1 MASIKDG
8 RALRQQNIYDLNR
21 ERLINTAVHVINEVG
36 DIREVT
42 LTQIAKEAGVSPAT
56 AYNHFP
62 ERMEDVYS
70 AIVHSKMDVA
80 ANMGATIA
88 NKSLSPIE
96 KIKQIP
102 VTYAEN
108 LVSLGYTG
116 KVLITQM
123 FNLIKVD
130 KWLDQD
136 PVQAI
141 SALLSST
148 DQYRDQAD
156 VIALNIATAFR
167 GAMFEYAL
175 NIGDQVLF
183 NRYTEEYFLKTSEK
197 LVENI
202 LKQYLFS
209 CKPYK
214 KNGISL

>member
-1 MASIKDG
+1 MTSIKDG

-21 ERLINTAVHVINEVG
+21 EKLINTAVQVINEIG

-80 ANMGATIA
+80 ANMGATLTDS
-88 NKSLSPIE
+88 SLSPIE
-96 KIKQIP
+96 KLKKIP
-102 VTYAEN
+102 LTYAEN
-108 LVSLGYTG
+108 LVSLGYAG
-116 KVLITQM
+116 KVLVIQQ

-136 PVQAI
+136 PVKAI
-141 SALLSST
+141 TTLLEST
-148 DQYRDQAD
+148 DDYKDLAD
-156 VIALNIATAFR
+156 EIALNIATSFR
-167 GAMFEYAL
+167 GAMYEYAL
-175 NIGDQVLF
+175 NIGDHALF
-183 NRYTEEYFLKTSEK
+183 RRYTEEYFLQTSEK

-202 LKQYLFS
+202 LKQYELS
-209 CKPYK
+209 
-214 KNGISL
+214 S

>member
-1 MASIKDG
+1 MTSIQDG

-21 ERLINTAVHVINEVG
+21 EKLINTAVQVINEIG

-80 ANMGATIA
+80 ANMGATLTDS
-88 NKSLSPIE
+88 SLSPIE
-96 KIKQIP
+96 KLKKIP
-102 VTYAEN
+102 LTYAEN
-108 LVSLGYTG
+108 LVSLGYAG
-116 KVLITQM
+116 KVLLIQQ

-136 PVQAI
+136 PVKAI
-141 SALLSST
+141 TTLLAST
-148 DQYRDQAD
+148 DEYRDKSD

-167 GAMFEYAL
+167 GAMYEYAL
-175 NIGDQVLF
+175 NIGDHALF
-183 NRYTEEYFLKTSEK
+183 RRYTEEYFLQTSEK

-202 LKQYLFS
+202 LKQYELS
-209 CKPYK
+209 
-214 KNGISL
+214 N

>member
-62 ERMEDVYS
+62 ERMEDVFS

-80 ANMGATIA
+80 ANMGATLTDS
-88 NKSLSPIE
+88 SLSPIE
-96 KIKQIP
+96 KLKKIP
-102 VTYAEN
+102 LTYAEN
-108 LVSLGYTG
+108 LVSLGYAG
-116 KVLITQM
+116 KVLLIQQ

-148 DQYRDQAD
+148 DEYRDQSD

-167 GAMFEYAL
+167 GAMYEYAL
-175 NIGDQVLF
+175 NIGDHALF
-183 NRYTEEYFLKTSEK
+183 RRYTEEYFLQTSEK

-202 LKQYLFS
+202 LKQY
-209 CKPYK
+209 
-214 KNGISL
+214 

>member
-21 ERLINTAVHVINEVG
+21 EKLINTAVDVINEVG

-80 ANMGATIA
+80 ANMGATLSDS
-88 NKSLSPIE
+88 SLSPIE
-96 KIKQIP
+96 KLKKIP
-102 VTYAEN
+102 LTYAEN
-108 LVSLGYTG
+108 LVSLGYAG
-116 KVLITQM
+116 KVLLIQQ

-136 PVQAI
+136 PVKAI
-141 SALLSST
+141 TALLAST
-148 DQYRDQAD
+148 DEYRDQSD

-167 GAMFEYAL
+167 GAMYEYAL
-175 NIGDQVLF
+175 NIGDHPLF
-183 NRYTEEYFLKTSEK
+183 SRYTEEYFLQTSEK

-202 LKQYLFS
+202 LKQYELS
-209 CKPYK
+209 
-214 KNGISL
+214 S

>member
-1 MASIKDG
+1 MTSLRDG

-21 ERLINTAVHVINEVG
+21 ERLINTAVQVINEVG

-70 AIVHSKMDVA
+70 ALVHSKMDVA
-80 ANMGATIA
+80 ANMGATILDE
-88 NKSLSPIE
+88 SLSPIE

-108 LVSLGYTG
+108 LISLGYTG

-141 SALLSST
+141 SALLNTT
-148 DQYRDQAD
+148 DEYKDQAD
-156 VIALNIATAFR
+156 EIALNIATAFR

-183 NRYTEEYFLKTSEK
+183 NRYTDEYFLKTSEK
-197 LVENI
+197 LVDNI
-202 LKQYLFS
+202 LKQY
-209 CKPYK
+209 
-214 KNGISL
+214 

>member
-62 ERMEDVYS
+62 ERMEDVFS

-80 ANMGATIA
+80 ANMGATLTDS
-88 NKSLSPIE
+88 SLSPIE
-96 KIKQIP
+96 KLKKIP
-102 VTYAEN
+102 LTYAEN
-108 LVSLGYTG
+108 LVSLGYAG
-116 KVLITQM
+116 KVLLIQQ

-148 DQYRDQAD
+148 DEYKDQSD

-167 GAMFEYAL
+167 GAMYEYAL
-175 NIGDQVLF
+175 NIGDHALF
-183 NRYTEEYFLKTSEK
+183 RRYTEEYFLQTSEK

-202 LKQYLFS
+202 LKQY
-209 CKPYK
+209 
-214 KNGISL
+214 

>member
-1 MASIKDG
+1 MTSIKDG

-21 ERLINTAVHVINEVG
+21 EKLINTAVQVINEIG

-80 ANMGATIA
+80 ANMGATLTDS
-88 NKSLSPIE
+88 SLSPIE
-96 KIKQIP
+96 KLKKIP
-102 VTYAEN
+102 LTYAEN
-108 LVSLGYTG
+108 LVSLGYAG
-116 KVLITQM
+116 KVLLIQQ

-136 PVQAI
+136 PVKAI
-141 SALLSST
+141 TALLAST
-148 DQYRDQAD
+148 DEYKDLAD
-156 VIALNIATAFR
+156 EIALNIATAFR
-167 GAMFEYAL
+167 GAMYEYAL
-175 NIGDQVLF
+175 NIGDHPLF
-183 NRYTEEYFLKTSEK
+183 SRYTEEYFLKTSDK

-202 LKQYLFS
+202 LKQY
-209 CKPYK
+209 
-214 KNGISL
+214 

>member
-1 MASIKDG
+1 MTSIQDG

-21 ERLINTAVHVINEVG
+21 EKLINTAVQVINEIG

-42 LTQIAKEAGVSPAT
+42 LTQIAKESGVSPAT

-80 ANMGATIA
+80 ANMGATLTDS
-88 NKSLSPIE
+88 SLSPIE
-96 KIKQIP
+96 KLKKIP
-102 VTYAEN
+102 LTYAEN
-108 LVSLGYTG
+108 LVSLGYAG
-116 KVLITQM
+116 KVLLIQQ

-136 PVQAI
+136 PVKAI
-141 SALLSST
+141 TTLLAST
-148 DQYRDQAD
+148 DEYRDQSD

-167 GAMFEYAL
+167 GAMYEYAL
-175 NIGDQVLF
+175 NIGDHPLF
-183 NRYTEEYFLKTSEK
+183 SRYTEEYFLQTSEK

-202 LKQYLFS
+202 LKQYELS
-209 CKPYK
+209 
-214 KNGISL
+214 S

>member
-1 MASIKDG
+1 MDSIKDG

-21 ERLINTAVHVINEVG
+21 ERLINTAVQVINEIG

-88 NKSLSPIE
+88 DMSLSPIE

-108 LVSLGYTG
+108 LISLGYTG

-123 FNLIKVD
+123 FNLIKVN

-141 SALLSST
+141 SALLTTT
-148 DQYRDQAD
+148 DEYKEQAD
-156 VIALNIATAFR
+156 IIALNIATAFR

-183 NRYTEEYFLKTSEK
+183 DRYTEEYFLKTSEK

-202 LKQYLFS
+202 LKQYQ
-209 CKPYK
+209 
-214 KNGISL
+214 ISS

>member
-1 MASIKDG
+1 MTSIKDG

-21 ERLINTAVHVINEVG
+21 EKLINTAVQVINEIG

-80 ANMGATIA
+80 VNMGATLTDS
-88 NKSLSPIE
+88 SLSPIE
-96 KIKQIP
+96 KLKKIP
-102 VTYAEN
+102 LTYAEN
-108 LVSLGYTG
+108 LVSLGYAG
-116 KVLITQM
+116 KVLLIQQ

-148 DQYRDQAD
+148 DEYKDQSD

-167 GAMFEYAL
+167 GAMYEYAL
-175 NIGDQVLF
+175 NIGDHPLF
-183 NRYTEEYFLKTSEK
+183 SRYTEEYFLQTSEK

-202 LKQYLFS
+202 LKQYELS
-209 CKPYK
+209 
-214 KNGISL
+214 S

>member
-1 MASIKDG
+1 MTSIKDG

-21 ERLINTAVHVINEVG
+21 EKLINTAVQVINEIG

-80 ANMGATIA
+80 ANMGATLTDS
-88 NKSLSPIE
+88 SLSPIE
-96 KIKQIP
+96 KLKKIP
-102 VTYAEN
+102 LTYAEN
-108 LVSLGYTG
+108 LVSLGYAG
-116 KVLITQM
+116 KVLVIQQ

-136 PVQAI
+136 PVKAI
-141 SALLSST
+141 TTLLEST
-148 DQYRDQAD
+148 DDYKDLAD
-156 VIALNIATAFR
+156 EIALNIATAFR
-167 GAMFEYAL
+167 GAMYEYAL
-175 NIGDQVLF
+175 NIGDHPLF
-183 NRYTEEYFLKTSEK
+183 SRYTEEYFLKTSDK

-202 LKQYLFS
+202 LKQY
-209 CKPYK
+209 
-214 KNGISL
+214 

>member
-1 MASIKDG
+1 MDSIKDG

-21 ERLINTAVHVINEVG
+21 EKLINTAVNVINEVG

-80 ANMGATIA
+80 ANMGATLSDS
-88 NKSLSPIE
+88 SLSPIE
-96 KIKQIP
+96 KLKKIP
-102 VTYAEN
+102 LTYAEN
-108 LVSLGYTG
+108 LVSLGYAG
-116 KVLITQM
+116 KVILIQQ

-148 DQYRDQAD
+148 DEYRDQSD

-167 GAMFEYAL
+167 GAMYEYAL
-175 NIGDQVLF
+175 NIGDHALF
-183 NRYTEEYFLKTSEK
+183 RRYTEEYFLQTSEK

-202 LKQYLFS
+202 LKQY
-209 CKPYK
+209 
-214 KNGISL
+214 

>member
-21 ERLINTAVHVINEVG
+21 EKLINTAVHVINEVG

-80 ANMGATIA
+80 ANMGATLSDS
-88 NKSLSPIE
+88 SLSPIE
-96 KIKQIP
+96 KLKKIP
-102 VTYAEN
+102 LTYAEN
-108 LVSLGYTG
+108 LVSLGYAG
-116 KVLITQM
+116 KVLLIQQ

-136 PVQAI
+136 PVKAI
-141 SALLSST
+141 TALLAST
-148 DQYRDQAD
+148 DEYRDQSD

-167 GAMFEYAL
+167 GAMYEYAL
-175 NIGDQVLF
+175 NIGDHPLF
-183 NRYTEEYFLKTSEK
+183 SRYTEEYFLQTSEK

-202 LKQYLFS
+202 LKQYELS
-209 CKPYK
+209 
-214 KNGISL
+214 S

>member
-1 MASIKDG
+1 MTSIKDG

-21 ERLINTAVHVINEVG
+21 EKLINTAVQVINEIG

-62 ERMEDVYS
+62 ERMEDVFS

-80 ANMGATIA
+80 ANMGATLTDS
-88 NKSLSPIE
+88 SLSPIE
-96 KIKQIP
+96 KLKKIP
-102 VTYAEN
+102 LTYAEN
-108 LVSLGYTG
+108 LVSLGYAG
-116 KVLITQM
+116 KVLVIQQ

-136 PVQAI
+136 PVKAI
-141 SALLSST
+141 TALLAST
-148 DQYRDQAD
+148 DEYRDQSD

-167 GAMFEYAL
+167 GAMYEYAL
-175 NIGDQVLF
+175 NIGDHPLF
-183 NRYTEEYFLKTSEK
+183 SRYTEEYFLQTSEK

-202 LKQYLFS
+202 LKQYELS
-209 CKPYK
+209 
-214 KNGISL
+214 S

>member
-62 ERMEDVYS
+62 ERMEDVFS

-80 ANMGATIA
+80 ANMGATLTDS
-88 NKSLSPIE
+88 SLSPIE
-96 KIKQIP
+96 KLKKIP
-102 VTYAEN
+102 LTYAEN
-108 LVSLGYTG
+108 LVSLGYAG
-116 KVLITQM
+116 KVILIQQ

-148 DQYRDQAD
+148 DEYKDQSD

-167 GAMFEYAL
+167 GAMYEYAL
-175 NIGDQVLF
+175 NIGDHALF
-183 NRYTEEYFLKTSEK
+183 RRYTEEYFLQTSEK

-202 LKQYLFS
+202 LKPTNFS
-209 CKPYK
+209 DV
-214 KNGISL
+214 

>member
-1 MASIKDG
+1 MTSIKDG

-21 ERLINTAVHVINEVG
+21 EKLINTAVQVINEIG

-80 ANMGATIA
+80 ANMGATLTDS
-88 NKSLSPIE
+88 SLSPIE
-96 KIKQIP
+96 KLKKIP
-102 VTYAEN
+102 LTYAEN
-108 LVSLGYTG
+108 LVSLGYAG
-116 KVLITQM
+116 KVLLIQQ

-148 DQYRDQAD
+148 DEYKDQSD

-167 GAMFEYAL
+167 GAMYEYAL
-175 NIGDQVLF
+175 NIGDHALF
-183 NRYTEEYFLKTSEK
+183 RRYTEEYFLQTSEK

-202 LKQYLFS
+202 LKQY
-209 CKPYK
+209 
-214 KNGISL
+214 

>member
-80 ANMGATIA
+80 ANMGATLSDS
-88 NKSLSPIE
+88 SLSPIE
-96 KIKQIP
+96 KLKKIP
-102 VTYAEN
+102 LTYAEN
-108 LVSLGYTG
+108 LVSLGYAG
-116 KVLITQM
+116 KVILIQQ

-183 NRYTEEYFLKTSEK
+183 NRYTEEYFLKTCEK

-202 LKQYLFS
+202 LKQY
-209 CKPYK
+209 
-214 KNGISL
+214 

>member
-80 ANMGATIA
+80 ANMGATLSDS
-88 NKSLSPIE
+88 SLSPIE
-96 KIKQIP
+96 KLKKIP
-102 VTYAEN
+102 LTYAEN
-108 LVSLGYTG
+108 LVSLGYAG
-116 KVLITQM
+116 KVLLIQQ

-136 PVQAI
+136 PVKAI
-141 SALLSST
+141 TTLLAST
-148 DQYRDQAD
+148 DEYKDLAD
-156 VIALNIATAFR
+156 EIALNIATAFR
-167 GAMFEYAL
+167 GAMYEYAL
-175 NIGDQVLF
+175 NIGDHPLF
-183 NRYTEEYFLKTSEK
+183 SRYTEEYFLKTSDK

-202 LKQYLFS
+202 LKQY
-209 CKPYK
+209 
-214 KNGISL
+214 

>member
-21 ERLINTAVHVINEVG
+21 EKLINTAVQVINEIG

-80 ANMGATIA
+80 ANMGATLTDS
-88 NKSLSPIE
+88 SLSPIE
-96 KIKQIP
+96 KLKKIP
-102 VTYAEN
+102 LTYAEN
-108 LVSLGYTG
+108 LVSLGYAG
-116 KVLITQM
+116 KVLLIQQ

-136 PVQAI
+136 PVKAI
-141 SALLSST
+141 TTLLAST
-148 DQYRDQAD
+148 DEYRDKSD

-167 GAMFEYAL
+167 GAMYEYAL
-175 NIGDQVLF
+175 NIGDHPLF
-183 NRYTEEYFLKTSEK
+183 SRYTEEYFLQTSEK

-202 LKQYLFS
+202 LKQYELS
-209 CKPYK
+209 
-214 KNGISL
+214 S

>member
-80 ANMGATIA
+80 ANMGATLSDS
-88 NKSLSPIE
+88 SLSPIE
-96 KIKQIP
+96 KLKKIP
-102 VTYAEN
+102 LTYAEN
-108 LVSLGYTG
+108 LVSLGYAG
-116 KVLITQM
+116 KVILIQQ

-148 DQYRDQAD
+148 DEYRDQSD

-167 GAMFEYAL
+167 GAMYEYAL
-175 NIGDQVLF
+175 NIGDHPLF
-183 NRYTEEYFLKTSEK
+183 RRYTEEYFLQTSEK

-202 LKQYLFS
+202 LKQY
-209 CKPYK
+209 
-214 KNGISL
+214 

>member
-21 ERLINTAVHVINEVG
+21 ERLINTAVQVINEVG

-62 ERMEDVYS
+62 ERMEDVFS

-80 ANMGATIA
+80 ANMGATLTDS
-88 NKSLSPIE
+88 SLSPIE
-96 KIKQIP
+96 KLKKIP
-102 VTYAEN
+102 LTYAEN
-108 LVSLGYTG
+108 LVSLGYAG
-116 KVLITQM
+116 KVLLIQQ

-136 PVQAI
+136 PVKAI
-141 SALLSST
+141 TALLAST
-148 DQYRDQAD
+148 DEYRDQSD

-202 LKQYLFS
+202 LKQY
-209 CKPYK
+209 
-214 KNGISL
+214 

>member
-80 ANMGATIA
+80 ANMGATLTDS
-88 NKSLSPIE
+88 SLSPIE
-96 KIKQIP
+96 KLKKIP
-102 VTYAEN
+102 LTYAEN
-108 LVSLGYTG
+108 LVSLGYAG
-116 KVLITQM
+116 KVLLIQQ

-136 PVQAI
+136 PVKAI
-141 SALLSST
+141 TTLLAST
-148 DQYRDQAD
+148 DEYRDQSD

-167 GAMFEYAL
+167 GAMYEYAL
-175 NIGDQVLF
+175 NIGDHPLF
-183 NRYTEEYFLKTSEK
+183 RRYTEEYFLQTSEK

-202 LKQYLFS
+202 LKQYELS
-209 CKPYK
+209 
-214 KNGISL
+214 S

>member
-1 MASIKDG
+1 MTSIQDG

-21 ERLINTAVHVINEVG
+21 EKLINTAVQVINEIG

-80 ANMGATIA
+80 ANMGATLTDS
-88 NKSLSPIE
+88 SLSPIE
-96 KIKQIP
+96 KLKKIP
-102 VTYAEN
+102 LTYAEN
-108 LVSLGYTG
+108 LVSLGYAG
-116 KVLITQM
+116 KVLLIQQ

-136 PVQAI
+136 PVKAI
-141 SALLSST
+141 TTLLAST
-148 DQYRDQAD
+148 DEYRDQSD

-167 GAMFEYAL
+167 GAMYEYAL
-175 NIGDQVLF
+175 NIGDHPLF
-183 NRYTEEYFLKTSEK
+183 SRYTEEYFLRTSEK

-202 LKQYLFS
+202 LKQYELS
-209 CKPYK
+209 
-214 KNGISL
+214 S

>member
-1 MASIKDG
+1 MTSIRDG

-21 ERLINTAVHVINEVG
+21 ERLINTAVQVINEVG

-80 ANMGATIA
+80 ANMGATILDE
-88 NKSLSPIE
+88 SLSPIE

-108 LVSLGYTG
+108 LISLGYTG
-116 KVLITQM
+116 MVLITQM

-141 SALLSST
+141 SALLNTT
-148 DQYRDQAD
+148 DEYKDQAD
-156 VIALNIATAFR
+156 EIALNIATAFR

-183 NRYTEEYFLKTSEK
+183 NRYTDEYFLKTSEK
-197 LVENI
+197 LVDNI
-202 LKQYLFS
+202 LKQY
-209 CKPYK
+209 
-214 KNGISL
+214 

>member
-1 MASIKDG
+1 MTSIKDG

-21 ERLINTAVHVINEVG
+21 EKLINTAVHVINEVG

-80 ANMGATIA
+80 ANMGATLSDS
-88 NKSLSPIE
+88 SLSPIE
-96 KIKQIP
+96 KLKKIP
-102 VTYAEN
+102 LTYAEN
-108 LVSLGYTG
+108 LVSLGYAG
-116 KVLITQM
+116 KVLVIQQ

-136 PVQAI
+136 PVKAI
-141 SALLSST
+141 TTLLAST
-148 DQYRDQAD
+148 DEYKDLAD
-156 VIALNIATAFR
+156 EIAMNIGTAFR
-167 GAMFEYAL
+167 GAMYEYAL
-175 NIGDQVLF
+175 NIGDHPLF
-183 NRYTEEYFLKTSEK
+183 RRYTEEYFLKTSDK

-202 LKQYLFS
+202 LKQY
-209 CKPYK
+209 
-214 KNGISL
+214 

>member
-1 MASIKDG
+1 MTSIRDG

-21 ERLINTAVHVINEVG
+21 ERLINTAVQVINEVG

-62 ERMEDVYS
+62 KRMEDVYS

-80 ANMGATIA
+80 ANMGATILDE
-88 NKSLSPIE
+88 SLSPIE

-108 LVSLGYTG
+108 LISLGYTG

-141 SALLSST
+141 SALLNTT
-148 DQYRDQAD
+148 DEYKDQAD
-156 VIALNIATAFR
+156 EIALNIATAFR

-183 NRYTEEYFLKTSEK
+183 NRYTDEYFLKTSEK
-197 LVENI
+197 LVDNI
-202 LKQYLFS
+202 LKQY
-209 CKPYK
+209 
-214 KNGISL
+214 